1 MPATRTLCRS
11 RRAFTT
17 VELVLAL
24 VLGGLVAA
32 AVANVLRRQQR
43 FFTSAAV
50 VVEQRVSLRDAT
62 GILPGELRALA
73 PVAGDVGAFSD
84 SAVDIRA
91 TIGAAIACD
100 TVAGGGAIDLAPVR
114 PVGVPPLTSFTMMP
128 QAGDVALVYDAGSPR
143 DASDDVWLSLDVTD
157 VTSLTTACAAS
168 PLLTLADAKAPRMQ
182 LRFAA
187 SARVAPSV
195 RPGAYV
201 RVLRRVRYRFYRA
214 STGDWYLGYSEWDGT
229 AFSVVQPVSG
239 PFASYSRR
247 GGSGLTL
254 RYVDAQGAPLTLQA
268 DASRIARIDIV
279 VRGAVRESLAGR
291 SVALSDSQAVSVAVR
306 NR

>member
-1 MPATRTLCRS
+1 M
-11 RRAFTT
+11 
-17 VELVLAL
+17 VAL

-50 VVEQRVSLRDAT
+50 LVEQRVSLRDAT

-73 PVAGDVGAFSD
+73 PVAADVMAFSD
-84 SAVDIRA
+84 SALDIRA

-114 PVGVPPLTSFTMMP
+114 PVGEPPLASFTMTP
-128 QAGDVALVYDAGSPR
+128 QAGDVALVYDARSPR
-143 DASDDVWLSLDVTD
+143 DETDDVWLSLDVTD
-157 VTSLTTACAAS
+157 VTSRTTACAAS
-168 PLLTLADAKAPRMQ
+168 PLLTPADAKTPRMQ

-187 SARVAPSV
+187 SVRVASSV

-239 PFASYSRR
+239 PFAPYSRR
-247 GGSGLTL
+247 GASGLTL
-254 RYVDAQGAPLTLQA
+254 RYFDAQGAPLTPPD
-268 DASRIARIDIV
+268 DASRIARIDIA
-279 VRGAVRESLAGR
+279 VRGAVRESLAGP